1 MRLVRTP
8 LWLKLLASVLA
19 LALVA
24 GAGFVA
30 VKLVALRSSITSAP
44 LNLSTDH
51 TALPVDQST
60 DPLQILLLGT
70 DSRKDTGGKYGGD
83 PSSTGSGNS
92 DVMMLMQL
100 SADRQRVTVVSLPRD
115 LLTTIPACTDPET
128 GQTYPEQQFSQL
140 NMALGYGG
148 PGCTVATVNQLTG
161 LQIDHF
167 MMADFNAVK
176 ELTTVIGGVDVC
188 VNEPINDSYSKLV
201 LPAGVS
207 SIQGEQALAFLRT
220 RHSFGDGGDRGRV
233 RAQQSFLASMVR
245 KVTSEGTLTDVPR
258 LYSIADAVARNL
270 TVDDDLAEIPSL
282 LALADRVKNVNLSK
296 VAFVSLPTELYE
308 PDPNRLVMKEAEGQ
322 ELFRILREDGDVT
335 AAGKAAS
342 SKDTEKPSADA
353 TESATEDNADPAGD
367 TAGTGSG
374 SPEASAAE
382 TPLSFD
388 PAAQSVQVR
397 NESGA
402 GQRAEAVAEHL
413 KGLGYAQTTAA
424 EADGTSPATQILY
437 SDGFEDVA
445 RELASQLGVPKA
457 SVLSGGT
464 DYGVAVVVGK
474 DFTSGTK
481 LAATG
486 QLGGDLSGQT
496 ADQVTCQQSGGF

>member
-1 MRLVRTP
+1 M
-8 LWLKLLASVLA
+8 AAAILA

-24 GAGFVA
+24 GVGVVV

-44 LNLSTDH
+44 LNLGTDGSV
-51 TALPVDQST
+51 LPVDPSK

-115 LLTTIPACTDPET
+115 LLTTVPACTDPET
-128 GQTYPEQQFSQL
+128 GQTYPEQQFAQL
-140 NMALGYGG
+140 NMALSYGG
-148 PGCTVATVNQLTG
+148 PGCTVAAVNQLTG
-161 LQIDHF
+161 LQVDHF

-188 VNEPINDSYSKLV
+188 VNEPINDTYSKLN

-207 SIQGEQALAFLRT
+207 TVQGEQALAFLRT
-220 RHSFGDGGDRGRV
+220 RHAFGDGGDRGRV

-245 KVTSEGTLTDVPR
+245 KLTSEGTLTNVPR
-258 LYSIADAVARNL
+258 LYSIAEAVARNL
-270 TVDDDLAEIPSL
+270 TVDDGLAQIPAL

-308 PDPNRLVMKEAEGQ
+308 PNPNRLVMKEEEGQ
-322 ELFRILREDGDVT
+322 RLFQILREDGDVT
-335 AAGKAAS
+335 ADDAADKDKPNDKPTGGSSETASDPVTGTAADGAAPDGNIVAGEPAA
-342 SKDTEKPSADA
+342 
-353 TESATEDNADPAGD
+353 
-367 TAGTGSG
+367 
-374 SPEASAAE
+374 
-382 TPLSFD
+382 LSFD
-388 PAAQSVQVR
+388 SSTQPVQVR
-397 NESGA
+397 NESGMDRR
-402 GQRAEAVAEHL
+402 GEAVAEHL
-413 KGLGYAQTTAA
+413 RSLGYAQAAVA
-424 EADGTSPATQILY
+424 EADGTNPATQILY
-437 SDGFEDVA
+437 STGFEAVA
-445 RELASQLGVPKA
+445 RALAKDLGVPQA

-464 DYGVAVVVGK
+464 DYGVAVVVGR
-474 DFTSGTK
+474 DFTSGTE

-486 QLGGDLSGQT
+486 KLGGDLSGQT